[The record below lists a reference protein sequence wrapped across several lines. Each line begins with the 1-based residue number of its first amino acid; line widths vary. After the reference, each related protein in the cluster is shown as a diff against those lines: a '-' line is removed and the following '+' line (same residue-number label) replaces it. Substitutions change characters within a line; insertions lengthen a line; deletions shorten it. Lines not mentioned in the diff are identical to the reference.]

1 MATTGQ
7 IWWPSAGRTHDRHW
21 AIPGLWHKVRDAGD
35 YGYGELLD
43 VAIAIP

>member
-1 MATTGQ
+1 MHKHTVGRLTTASRN
-7 IWWPSAGRTHDRHW
+7 W
-21 AIPGLWHKVRDAGD
+21 LWHKVRDAGD

>member
-1 MATTGQ
+1 MAASGQ
-7 IWWPSAGRTHDRHW
+7 LSGRLL
-21 AIPGLWHKVRDAGD
+21 AVSGLWHKVRDAGD